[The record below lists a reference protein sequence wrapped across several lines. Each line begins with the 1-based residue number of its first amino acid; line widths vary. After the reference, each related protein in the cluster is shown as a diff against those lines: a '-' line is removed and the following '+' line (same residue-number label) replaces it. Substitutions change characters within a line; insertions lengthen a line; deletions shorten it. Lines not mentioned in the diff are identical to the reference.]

1 MAREALRKMEKKIKK
16 LKSMIT
22 RERFFNCYS
31 SDFSPDNKEGRLEK
45 FLLRL
50 KDEYKTILY
59 VDVDI
64 HVFEDCKD
72 EEQEAK
78 VLLELIDH
86 ELTGKGYNAL
96 EQETISITDALIKW
110 SNTLDG
116 SALLIFHCFHDL
128 HSEKEKNILRS
139 LRKIPRIEMSRYLA
153 ILILS
158 NQKIFRWHLYPE
170 SDLDE
175 RHVAFS
181 EY

>member
-1 MAREALRKMEKKIKK
+1 MAREVLRMMEKKIKK

-31 SDFSPDNKEGRLEK
+31 PGFSPDNKEGGLEK
-45 FLLRL
+45 FLVRL

-64 HVFEDCKD
+64 NVFENCTD

-78 VLLELIDH
+78 VLLRLINR
-86 ELTGKGYNAL
+86 ELTGKGYNTL
-96 EQETISITDALIKW
+96 EEETISITDALIKW

-116 SALLIFHCFHDL
+116 SALLVFYCFHDL
-128 HSEKEKNILRS
+128 YSEKEKNILRS

-170 SDLDE
+170 SDLDD
-175 RHVAFS
+175 RHVAIS
-181 EY
+181 RY